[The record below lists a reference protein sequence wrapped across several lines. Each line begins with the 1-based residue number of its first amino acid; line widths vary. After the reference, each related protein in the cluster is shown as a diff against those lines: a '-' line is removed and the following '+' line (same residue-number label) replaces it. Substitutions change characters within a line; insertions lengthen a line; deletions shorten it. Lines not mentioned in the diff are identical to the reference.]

1 MTLIKQLS
9 KACCRPQQQLF
20 GLEPGATRL
29 QGFKYLNIFKYLPL
43 LLVLLVHVEGWGQ
56 GSETFTNLPTNSSTS
71 YQSRSWTGDDNV
83 TWTAEGARTDQTI
96 TGKAI
101 CWGNSGTRNVIS
113 PTYSGGIGNLTFK
126 YSRAFTG
133 TNARS
138 IEVYVNNVKIGST
151 ITVSPTSN
159 NIITYSENINVSG
172 NIVLEIRSTGSAQV
186 KVDDISWTGFSPSTA
201 PTGVTTGTAGSI
213 SAVGAII
220 SSNNVTGDGGAAIT
234 ERGVVYGTS
243 ETPTLDDNS
252 KVTVA
257 GTTGTFSA
265 TLGGLNNSTTYYVR
279 AYATNSVGT
288 TYGSQISFTTNA
300 PAGSTASDISAAGGA
315 SFTTSNIDYSLY
327 VNDGPLTSENSVRL
341 VVFNIR
347 DGGNVT
353 LDDDAFSTTL
363 TNLSLSLSGHPNL
376 NRVAL
381 FDEDNNIV
389 AGTETLAGATLTFN
403 GLNIVAPDGGTKSF
417 SVRASFNSTVTDN
430 DQIQLTITSA
440 TAQAGGSLFAAGDA
454 GGASSSTDGDINRIE
469 VTATELNFVQQPTNT
484 NINETM
490 SPAVTV
496 EAIDA
501 NNNRDLDFES
511 SVSITSSGTLS
522 GTPVSITA
530 EEGLATF
537 STLTHTA
544 AGTGLEL
551 SAASGALTGATS
563 GSFDV
568 VALQFINFDTDA
580 NWTGSG
586 SLTSYSSSHSYSE
599 NNWSFTGGPALR
611 NGTTAEDGFPGAL
624 GTYSWRLQN
633 AAYSWTATYTSA
645 LVSGQ
650 KIKSVGFDVRRWD
663 GSPSPNAV
671 VEFSVNGG
679 SSYTTATSFGSSGTI
694 DNAGLS
700 NSSNWS
706 TFSHLVNTPTGLAAN
721 QFILRVSSSGGGE
734 RIMIDNFSYEFET
747 VPPTITLSSP
757 EQVVAA
763 TIATGATN
771 QIISHFQAAVTDAS
785 ATLNSLSFTT
795 TGTYQGADVTE
806 NFQLWYGAT
815 DVFAS
820 ADAIANVVAGAPGTF
835 DFTGLTQQINQDA
848 TGYFWI
854 TADINNDATA
864 ERTLQ
869 VAANPTLTFETGTP
883 TGTIAAGGLKTITN
897 AVIAPTVVT
906 ATLSN
911 ITHNSVDT
919 GGEVTANGNAAIT
932 AQGVVYGTSAN
943 PTLDNTVVSANVEN
957 NPYVINITGLN
968 AETEYFLRAYAT
980 NSEQTGYSATEFNF
994 TTLSAPST
1002 VQASSLTASDVQLTS
1017 IELSFTGATFP
1028 GSGATEAGYV
1038 VLYNEGSAPTFS
1050 AANGEAPA
1058 AGTGN
1063 IFATS
1068 ATVLPSTPAT
1078 TINVTGLT
1086 SDTTYYFLVIP
1097 YTWDGSNAA
1106 TYHYLTSS
1114 APTVS
1119 ESTLT
1124 PPSGWQITDSN
1135 TTFTIDFDTT
1145 VDGVNNGQFDG
1156 SGFTTNPATG
1166 QLNSNAWAVTGLE
1179 EGTLDFGGS
1188 QTSGDFAKG
1197 SFDIPVTSGGIYA
1210 FEVSPDNAALGVQP
1224 TSTDFTPGTFTLKI
1238 QNQTGSTVTNV
1249 LLDYVLYVLNNEARS
1264 NSFNFSY
1271 STDNENYT
1279 AVSDLDYTSPEAADA
1294 SPAWQSNSRT
1304 AYIEN
1309 LSVPDEAFLYLRWF
1323 SDEVAGS
1330 GSRDEFALDDIQ
1342 VKFNV
1347 QSTLYAFNGSWSPAD
1362 PSGVALNIDT
1372 ININSGNAVIS
1383 STTQCAGIH
1392 VTAGATLTVNNGVN
1406 VQVSDAIHL
1415 YSVSDN
1421 YAGLILDGT
1430 ITGTINYYRYT
1441 NATGSGTTGGNDLVS
1456 PPLGGMSFEF
1466 FAGQNN
1472 EVLVNSDS
1480 FVYAYAPFD
1489 NQQGI
1494 YTNYNMGEHH
1504 SEELQPGKGYRAAT
1518 VTDLPIDTDR
1528 TLTYTGTAATG
1539 NVDVTLTSYSGTYGS
1554 WNAIGNPYPSYIS
1567 ISDLLSHSTNISN
1580 LSENAQ
1586 AIYGYDGA
1594 ASDGWDVINLS
1605 NAGSRLMAPGQ
1616 GFFVSVDGNTS
1627 MEFTPAM
1634 RRAGSGDDFIQG
1646 RNTQPVFVKL
1656 KASSATQSYST
1667 SVYFNNAGSL
1677 GLDPGYDAQTWGGQS
1692 SGFILYSHLLA
1703 DNQGVPM
1710 ALQTLP
1716 ETALNNSAVPL
1727 GINSGAGVQLRF
1739 SIAEI
1744 ALPGGTMVYLED
1756 RATGTFTL
1764 LNTSDY
1770 VVTPTA
1776 AVSGTGR
1783 FYLHFSADATLGV
1796 DNALGTDIDVYAP
1809 YKAGYIAVSGHVA
1822 PGARL
1827 QVFDMLGRTLLNTV
1841 LTPMVGTQHVDVSQL
1856 PAAPVIVK
1864 LTGTDNT
1871 KAVKMVLTH

>member
-1 MTLIKQLS
+1 MTTNNQLPNTGL
-9 KACCRPQQQLF
+9 RPQQQLL
-20 GLEPGATRL
+20 GLAHITTRL
-29 QGFKYLNIFKYLPL
+29 SCFKYLNAFKYLPL
-43 LLVLLVHVEGWGQ
+43 LLVLFVHVEGWGQ
-56 GSETFTNLPTNSSTS
+56 LTENFDTGLVNSYTTGSRVLSSGTWTMAAV
-71 YQSRSWTGDDNV
+71 YQESSSASRSGFAARINDDVANAHLTTPSINGVGTVSFWYRELNSGGGTFVLQKSTDGVNYSTVTSQAYSGTTYTFFDFDVNDGSSGLTIRILSDDNAGHLIIDDFEITAFASSCSAPSTQASNITFSNV
-83 TWTAEGARTDQTI
+83 TANSMDVNWTNGDGEGRVVIMNTSDSFTTPTD
-96 TGKAI
+96 GD
-101 CWGNSGTRNVIS
+101 N
-113 PTYSGGIGNLTFK
+113 PTANTVYSGSGQQVIFNG
-126 YSRAFTG
+126 TG
-133 TNARS
+133 S
-138 IEVYVNNVKIGST
+138 GP
-151 ITVSPTSN
+151 VS
-159 NIITYSENINVSG
+159 VSG
-172 NIVLEIRSTGSAQV
+172 LSA
-186 KVDDISWTGFSPSTA
+186 
-201 PTGVTTGTAGSI
+201 
-213 SAVGAII
+213 
-220 SSNNVTGDGGAAIT
+220 
-234 ERGVVYGTS
+234 
-243 ETPTLDDNS
+243 
-252 KVTVA
+252 
-257 GTTGTFSA
+257 
-265 TLGGLNNSTTYYVR
+265 STTYWFRVYEFCNPDR
-279 AYATNSVGT
+279 TYNTATATDNPL
-288 TYGSQISFTTNA
+288 SQATNA
-300 PAGSTASDISAAGGA
+300 PAGSIASDISAAGGA
-315 SFTTSNIDYSLY
+315 SFTTSNINYSLY

-353 LDDDAFSTTL
+353 PDDDAFSTTL
-363 TNLSLSLSGHPNL
+363 TNLSLSLSGHTNL

-389 AGTETLAGATLTFN
+389 AGTETFAGATLTFN

-454 GGASSSTDGDINRIE
+454 GGASSSTAGDINRIE
-469 VTATELNFVQQPTNT
+469 VTATALNFVQQPTNT

-490 SPAVTV
+490 SPAVSV

-501 NNNRDLDFES
+501 NNNRDLDFVS
-511 SVSITSSGTLS
+511 SVFISSSGTLS

-537 STLTHTA
+537 SALTHTA
-544 AGTGLEL
+544 TGTGLTL
-551 SAASGALTGATS
+551 TAASGALTEATS
-563 GSFDV
+563 GSFEV
-568 VALQFINFDTDA
+568 VEPPCFIETFENIPVSNSSYLTR
-580 NWTGSG
+580 NWTGDEGIAINATDASTNQSINGRAILVRDGSITISNIPNGISELTLTTQRQFSG
-586 SLTSYSSSHSYSE
+586 GSGNLDILV
-599 NNWSFTGGPALR
+599 NNVSVGSIPYDDTVQ
-611 NGTTAEDGFPGAL
+611 TATISNINVA
-624 GTYSWRLQN
+624 GTYNLEISTPGVGDR
-633 AAYSWTATYTSA
+633 
-645 LVSGQ
+645 
-650 KIKSVGFDVRRWD
+650 IKMDD
-663 GSPSPNAV
+663 L
-671 VEFSVNGG
+671 
-679 SSYTTATSFGSSGTI
+679 TI
-694 DNAGLS
+694 S
-700 NSSNWS
+700 C
-706 TFSHLVNTPTGLAAN
+706 FIPTP
-721 QFILRVSSSGGGE
+721 I
-734 RIMIDNFSYEFET
+734 
-747 VPPTITLSSP
+747 ITLSSP
-757 EQVVAA
+757 EQVTAA

-771 QIISHFQAAVTDAS
+771 QIISHFQAAVTDAN

-820 ADAIANVVAGAPGTF
+820 ATAIANVAAGAPGTF
-835 DFTGLTQQINQDA
+835 DFTGFTQQINQDA

-864 ERTLQ
+864 DNTLQ
-869 VAANPTLTFETGTP
+869 VAANPALTFETGTP

-943 PTLDNTVVSANVEN
+943 PTLDNNVVSSDNVEN
-957 NPYVINITGLN
+957 NPYVINVTGLN
-968 AETEYFLRAYAT
+968 AETAYFLRAYAT
-980 NSEQTGYSATEFNF
+980 NSEQTGYSTTEFNF

-1086 SDTTYYFLVIP
+1086 SDTTYHFLVIP

-1179 EGTLDFGGS
+1179 EGTLDFGGL

-1224 TSTDFTPGTFTLKI
+1224 TSADFTPGTFTLKI

-1249 LLDYVLYVLNNEARS
+1249 LLDYVLYVLNDQDRS

-1294 SPAWQSNSRT
+1294 PPAWQSNSRT

-1372 ININSGNAVIS
+1372 ININGGNAVIS
-1383 STTQCAGIH
+1383 SNASCAGIT
-1392 VTAGATLTVNNGVN
+1392 VSPGATLTVNNGVN

-1430 ITGTINYYRYT
+1430 VTGVINYYRHT
-1441 NATGSGTTGGNDLVS
+1441 NVIGSGSTGGNDLVT
-1456 PPLGGMSFEF
+1456 PPLGGMSFDDF
-1466 FAGQNN
+1466 VMLN
-1472 EVLVNSDS
+1472 EALAHSD
-1480 FVYAYAPFD
+1480 FTVFAYAPFN

-1494 YTNYNMGEHH
+1494 YTNYTTADNGET
-1504 SEELQPGKGYRAAT
+1504 LQPGKGYRAAT
-1518 VTDLPIDTDR
+1518 VSDLPIDTDR
-1528 TLTYTGTAATG
+1528 ALTYRGTVATG
-1539 NVDVTLTSYSGTYGS
+1539 NVGVTLTSYSGTYGK

-1567 ISDLLSHSTNISN
+1567 IAGLLNEGSNMSN

-1594 ASDGWDVINLS
+1594 ASDGWDVINLA
-1605 NAGSRLMAPGQ
+1605 NVGSRLMAPGQ

-1646 RNTQPVFVKL
+1646 RNAQPLFVKL

-1677 GLDPGYDAQTWGGQS
+1677 GLDPGYDAQTWGGQN

-1716 ETALNNSAVPL
+1716 ESALDSSIVPL

-1744 ALPGGTMVYLED
+1744 ALPEGTMVYLED

-1770 VVTPTA
+1770 VVTPTT

-1783 FYLHFSADATLGV
+1783 FYIHFTAGTTLSV
-1796 DNALGTDIDVYAP
+1796 NNPTVTLIDIYAP
-1809 YKAGYIAVSGHVA
+1809 LKAGYIAVSGNVQLGH
-1822 PGARL
+1822 RL
-1827 QVFDMLGRTLLNTV
+1827 QVFDMLGRALLNTA
-1841 LTPMVGTQHVDVSQL
+1841 LTPMTGTQHIDVSQL
-1856 PAAPVIVK
+1856 PAAPVIIK
-1864 LTGTDNT
+1864 LTGPNNV
-1871 KAVKMVLTH
+1871 KAVKTVLTH